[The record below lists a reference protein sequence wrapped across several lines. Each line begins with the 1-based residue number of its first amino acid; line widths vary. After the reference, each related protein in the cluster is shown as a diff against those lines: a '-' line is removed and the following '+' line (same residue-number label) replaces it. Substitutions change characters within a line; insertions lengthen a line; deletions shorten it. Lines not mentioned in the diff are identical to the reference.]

1 MTEEKKSK
9 GKKTREN
16 ILFESR
22 RILNEAGVFLTLR
35 ELSKIIGITIG
46 GITNYFPT
54 KDHLFM
60 GLAEIFEKEVAEISI
75 SDSVAQ
81 DPSFFTFVEY
91 LSKIMDIQFENR
103 STIRFI
109 SLASQ
114 SQKTLFDQITETWNS
129 RKNKPLAMVQA
140 LVDQGLLLDSILDE
154 FQVLVFRF
162 RFVNIMTTW
171 ISSYSLYDSDK
182 PFEKVKPI
190 YLAGVMN
197 VFEPYLSPKGREEFD
212 VVIDRLKTS
221 FENRAKTID

>member
-1 MTEEKKSK
+1 MTVEKKTK

-16 ILFESR
+16 ILYESR
-22 RILNEAGVFLTLR
+22 KILNETGVFLTLR

-60 GLAEIFEKEVAEISI
+60 GLGEILEKDVAEVSMGITL
-75 SDSVAQ
+75 AK
-81 DPSFFTFVEY
+81 DPSFFTFVDL

-114 SQKTLFDQITETWNS
+114 SQKTLFDQITESWNS
-129 RKNKPLAMVQA
+129 QKDTPVAMVQA
-140 LVDQGLLLDSILDE
+140 LVDEQLLSESILEE

-162 RFVNIMTTW
+162 QFINTMTTW
-171 ISSYSLYDSDK
+171 ISSYSLYDNDQSFD
-182 PFEKVKPI
+182 KVKPI
-190 YLAGVMN
+190 YIAGILN
-197 VFEPYLSPKGREEFD
+197 VFEPYLTPKGKEEYHLVFKQ
-212 VVIDRLKTS
+212 LKTNY
-221 FENRAKTID
+221 ENKTSAGD